1 MIKHRYAH
9 EIDPNGGSAAARLAR
24 LAQPGQKVL
33 ELGTGPG
40 TVTRI
45 LHSKGCKVTGVEM
58 DPETLA
64 MCQPFCEKTLQANL
78 EDPQWHESLQN
89 EKFDVV
95 LCADVLEHLRDPR
108 PLLSLLPSF
117 LNDQGF
123 VLMSL
128 PNASHLTVV
137 ASLMAGRFPYQ
148 SKGLLDNTH
157 LRFFGREDIDALLRE
172 CGLLWQKWETVQV
185 DPAQAELQSFWNRLE
200 AQDQA
205 FLRERCADGLV
216 YQHVVKAY
224 PTSASGQM
232 VKLIQDLADA
242 KLLAGAQAAQ
252 LAEQASAHDSAQA
265 IWLNEKN
272 ELLEAS
278 VALEANHQA
287 AITWLEE
294 QLQNHQNSLA
304 WTETQLQNHQSS
316 LTWAEGQLKSHQA
329 SLAWAEGELKRQQAH
344 LALLEGQLK
353 ESQNALVQAQ
363 SQIDFDALSL
373 AQLKH
378 AIALTEDAKLSAEQE
393 VSSLKNSR
401 SWRYTRFLRRTC

>member
-1 MIKHRYAH
+1 
-9 EIDPNGGSAAARLAR
+9 
-24 LAQPGQKVL
+24 
-33 ELGTGPG
+33 
-40 TVTRI
+40 
-45 LHSKGCKVTGVEM
+45 
-58 DPETLA
+58 
-64 MCQPFCEKTLQANL
+64 
-78 EDPQWHESLQN
+78 
-89 EKFDVV
+89 
-95 LCADVLEHLRDPR
+95 
-108 PLLSLLPSF
+108 
-117 LNDQGF
+117 
-123 VLMSL
+123 MSL

-137 ASLMAGRFPYQ
+137 ASLIAGRFPYQ

-157 LRFFGREDIDALLRE
+157 LRFFGREDIDAMLRE
-172 CGLLWQKWETVQV
+172 CGLVWQKWETVQV

-205 FLRERCADGLV
+205 YLRERCADGLV

-232 VKLIQDLADA
+232 LKLMQDLADA
-242 KLLAGAQAAQ
+242 KLLAEAQATQ

-316 LTWAEGQLKSHQA
+316 L
-329 SLAWAEGELKRQQAH
+329 AWAEGELKRQQAH

-363 SQIDFDALSL
+363 SQINFDALSL
-373 AQLKH
+373 AQLKQ
-378 AIALTEDAKLSAEQE
+378 ALAAAEQE
-393 VSSLKNSR
+393 ISSLKNSR
-401 SWRYTRFLRRTC
+401 SWRYTRFLRRTS

>member
-1 MIKHRYAH
+1 
-9 EIDPNGGSAAARLAR
+9 
-24 LAQPGQKVL
+24 
-33 ELGTGPG
+33 
-40 TVTRI
+40 
-45 LHSKGCKVTGVEM
+45 
-58 DPETLA
+58 
-64 MCQPFCEKTLQANL
+64 
-78 EDPQWHESLQN
+78 
-89 EKFDVV
+89 
-95 LCADVLEHLRDPR
+95 
-108 PLLSLLPSF
+108 
-117 LNDQGF
+117 
-123 VLMSL
+123 MSL

-157 LRFFGREDIDALLRE
+157 LRFFGREDIDAMLRE
-172 CGLLWQKWETVQV
+172 CGLVWQKWETVQV

-205 FLRERCADGLV
+205 YLRERCADGLV

-232 VKLIQDLADA
+232 LKLMQDLADA
-242 KLLAGAQAAQ
+242 KLLAEAHAAQ

-265 IWLNEKN
+265 IWLNERN

-316 LTWAEGQLKSHQA
+316 L
-329 SLAWAEGELKRQQAH
+329 AWAEGELKRQQAH

-363 SQIDFDALSL
+363 SQINFDALSL

-393 VSSLKNSR
+393 ISSLKNSR
-401 SWRYTRFLRRTC
+401 SWRYTRFLRRTS

>member
-24 LAQPGQKVL
+24 LVQPGQKVL

-45 LHSKGCKVTGVEM
+45 LHSKACKVTGVEM

-78 EDPQWHESLQN
+78 EDPHWYESLQN

-137 ASLMAGRFPYQ
+137 ASLLAGRFPYQ

-185 DPAQAELQSFWNRLE
+185 DPAQAELQTFWNRLE

-205 FLRERCADGLV
+205 YLRERCADGLV

-224 PTSASGQM
+224 PSLAAGQM
-232 VKLIQDLADA
+232 VKLMQDLADA
-242 KLLAGAQAAQ
+242 KASLEVQTSNLAAQAA
-252 LAEQASAHDSAQA
+252 AQA
-265 IWLNEKN
+265 NAQDLWGQEKSD
-272 ELLEAS
+272 LLSAAAVLEEA
-278 VALEANHQA
+278 QKT
-287 AITWLEE
+287 AILWLEE
-294 QLQNHQNSLA
+294 QLKNHQTSLA
-304 WTETQLQNHQSS
+304 WTETQLKNHQTS
-316 LTWAEGQLKSHQA
+316 LAWAEGQLKA
-329 SLAWAEGELKRQQAH
+329 
-344 LALLEGQLK
+344 
-353 ESQNALVQAQ
+353 SQNALAKAQ
-363 SQIDFDALSL
+363 LQVESDALSL
-373 AQLKH
+373 EQLEKQL
-378 AIALTEDAKLSAEQE
+378 ALSEHGKQAAEQE
-393 VSSLKNSR
+393 ILALKNSR
-401 SWRYTRFLRRTC
+401 SWRYTRFLRQSN

>member
-1 MIKHRYAH
+1 MTKHRYAH
-9 EIDPNGGSAAARLAR
+9 EIDPKGGSAAARLAR
-24 LAQPGQKVL
+24 LVQPGQKVL

-64 MCQPFCEKTLQANL
+64 MCQPFCENTLQANL
-78 EDPQWHESLQN
+78 EDPHWHESLQN

-108 PLLSLLPSF
+108 PLISLLPSF

-137 ASLMAGRFPYQ
+137 ASLLAGRFPYQ

-157 LRFFGREDIDALLRE
+157 LRFFGREDIDAMLRE
-172 CGLLWQKWETVQV
+172 CGLVWQKWETVQV
-185 DPAQAELQSFWNRLE
+185 DPAQAELQSFWNRME

-205 FLRERCADGLV
+205 YLRERCADGLV

-232 VKLIQDLADA
+232 VKLLLDLADA
-242 KLLAGAQAAQ
+242 KLAAD
-252 LAEQASAHDSAQA
+252 EQTSAQTM
-265 IWLNEKN
+265 WMQEKN
-272 ELLEAS
+272 ELLEAA
-278 VALEANHQA
+278 VALETNHQA
-287 AITWLEE
+287 AISWLEE
-294 QLQNHQNSLA
+294 QLK
-304 WTETQLQNHQSS
+304 NHQS
-316 LTWAEGQLKSHQA
+316 

-344 LALLEGQLK
+344 LTLLEGQLK

-363 SQIDFDALSL
+363 SQINFDALSL
-373 AQLKH
+373 AQLQQ
-378 AIALTEDAKLSAEQE
+378 ALAAAEQE
-393 VSSLKNSR
+393 ISSLKNSR
-401 SWRYTRFLRRTC
+401 SWRYTRFLRRTS